1 MKDTLTRIYADT
13 GNEQYLTNA
22 VKKKWIIAEEKAE
35 IMAAVQKK

>member
-22 VKKKWIIAEEKAE
+22 VKKKWITEAEKAE
-35 IMAAVQKK
+35 IMAAVQK